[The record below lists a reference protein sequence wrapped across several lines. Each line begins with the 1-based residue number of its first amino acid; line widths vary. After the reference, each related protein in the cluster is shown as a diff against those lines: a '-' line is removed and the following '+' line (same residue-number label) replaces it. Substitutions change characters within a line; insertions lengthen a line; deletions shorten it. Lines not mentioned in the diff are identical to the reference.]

1 MSNQSHSNFPK
12 EDFSVNGFCI
22 LQGFVAKC
30 TYERMKSRMV
40 ELVSEWT
47 PDDSVDSVFTTKGSQ
62 GRRDNYFNYSAEKIS
77 FFLEEDAIDDSCGRI
92 KHGIPKS
99 ELVNKAG
106 HGLHLSDSVFREYS
120 FSSKVKE
127 LVHFLGY
134 KDPVIPQSMYI
145 FKQPRIGGQVRS
157 HQDSTFLH
165 TYPELSCL
173 GLWLALDDADLENG
187 CLWVREGSHKE
198 TLRRQYVRQGETL
211 GFKWLNDCKYEDM
224 DLEDPSKCGFI
235 PVPVKAG
242 DLVVI
247 HGSLDH
253 MSQANRSSKA
263 RHSFQL
269 HLVEGP
275 KSSIYWSDEN
285 WLQYKNG
292 KPFVSL

>member
-106 HGLHLSDSVFREYS
+106 QDRKSTRLN
-120 FSSKVKE
+120 SS
-127 LVHFLGY
+127 H
-134 KDPVIPQSMYI
+134 
-145 FKQPRIGGQVRS
+145 
-157 HQDSTFLH
+157 
-165 TYPELSCL
+165 
-173 GLWLALDDADLENG
+173 
-187 CLWVREGSHKE
+187 
-198 TLRRQYVRQGETL
+198 
-211 GFKWLNDCKYEDM
+211 
-224 DLEDPSKCGFI
+224 
-235 PVPVKAG
+235 
-242 DLVVI
+242 
-247 HGSLDH
+247 
-253 MSQANRSSKA
+253 
-263 RHSFQL
+263 
-269 HLVEGP
+269 
-275 KSSIYWSDEN
+275 
-285 WLQYKNG
+285 
-292 KPFVSL
+292 